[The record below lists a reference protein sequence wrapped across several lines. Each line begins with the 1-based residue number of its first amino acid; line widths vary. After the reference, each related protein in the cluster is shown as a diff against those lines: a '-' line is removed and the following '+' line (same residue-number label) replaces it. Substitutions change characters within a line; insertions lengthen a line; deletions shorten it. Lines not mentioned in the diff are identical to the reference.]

1 MPHTVPVRTA
11 WLPLACPSRRDVRRP
26 APIAQAVAIRGTAM
40 RYSAM
45 RYSAMLALIT
55 TVGCAGGT
63 RPALEP
69 AAATTPVRVVSA
81 DAGAVAE
88 SAALGTAALP
98 AGFRDAFADADRRA
112 RTIAYW
118 YQCVGTIARL
128 RAEGA
133 FGAAAQAP
141 RLLYCARTDD
151 GVPIGGVYDID
162 ATFRTVRRLSTVRL
176 DGVRPR
182 YTGVIDTARV
192 AIEAQLVSA
201 VTRVVTP
208 AMAKLGRP
216 FSVVPVPLANGAM
229 EAWTIPRATK
239 ARHLI
244 TGGDIAYLRNSDG
257 PIQRTVDHTASW
269 TQVPLP
275 ATGAFTVK
283 SAERDIA
290 AVTDL
295 VTARYHTELGRTVT
309 VSTTTVASTLVPG
322 LDPSTGARVVWQHV
336 ATPTAR

>member
-1 MPHTVPVRTA
+1 MPHTVPFRTA

-26 APIAQAVAIRGTAM
+26 APITQAAIRYT
-40 RYSAM
+40 
-45 RYSAMLALIT
+45 AMLALIN

-63 RPALEP
+63 RPAPEP
-69 AAATTPVRVVSA
+69 AATTTPVRVVSA
-81 DAGAVAE
+81 DAGAGAE
-88 SAALGTAALP
+88 NAAPGIAALP

-118 YQCVGTIARL
+118 YQCVGTVARA
-128 RAEGA
+128 RANGT
-133 FGAAAQAP
+133 FGPAAQAP
-141 RLLYCARTDD
+141 RLIYCTRTDD

-244 TGGDIAYLRNSDG
+244 TGGDIAYARLPNG
-257 PIQRTVDHTASW
+257 TIQRTVDHTASW
-269 TQVPLP
+269 TQLPLP
-275 ATGAFTVK
+275 ATGVLTVK
-283 SAERDIA
+283 SAERDVA

-295 VTARYHTELGRTVT
+295 VTARYHTDLGRTVT

-322 LDPSTGARVVWQHV
+322 LDPATGARVVWQHV

>member
-1 MPHTVPVRTA
+1 MPDAVPFQTA
-11 WLPLACPSRRDVRRP
+11 RLHRDNPSAGYVRRT

-40 RYSAM
+40 
-45 RYSAMLALIT
+45 LALIT
-55 TVGCAGGT
+55 TVGCAGSA
-63 RPALEP
+63 RPATEP
-69 AAATTPVRVVSA
+69 AVATTPVR
-81 DAGAVAE
+81 
-88 SAALGTAALP
+88 ALP
-98 AGFRDAFADADRRA
+98 ADTPAAGEAAAPGAAALSAEFRTQFANADTRA
-112 RTIAYW
+112 RIIAYW
-118 YQCVGTIARL
+118 YQCVGTVARA
-128 RAEGA
+128 RADGT
-133 FGAAAQAP
+133 FGPAAQAP
-141 RLLYCARTDD
+141 RLIYCTRNSD

-162 ATFRTVRRLSTVRL
+162 AAFRTVRRLSTIRL
-176 DGVRPR
+176 DGTRPR
-182 YTGVIDTARV
+182 YTGAIDTARV

-208 AMAKLGRP
+208 AMSKLGRP

-244 TGGDIAYLRNSDG
+244 TGGDIAYARLPNG
-257 PIQRTVDHTASW
+257 TIQRTVDHTASW

-309 VSTTTVASTLVPG
+309 VHTTTMASTLVPG
-322 LDPSTGARVVWQHV
+322 LDPATGARVVWQHIP
-336 ATPTAR
+336 TPPTR